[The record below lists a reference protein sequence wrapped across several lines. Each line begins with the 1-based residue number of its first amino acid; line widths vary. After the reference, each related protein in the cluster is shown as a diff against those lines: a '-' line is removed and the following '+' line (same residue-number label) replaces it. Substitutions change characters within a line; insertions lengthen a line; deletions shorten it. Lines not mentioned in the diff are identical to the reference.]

1 MPSRLHRRSPALTE
15 PVARGF
21 VDFLGGPVGR
31 FAAVGRQR
39 WWTPLRVLIL
49 VALVFLSFGFL
60 SKARCL
66 EGVRADDG
74 RVGLDWS
81 GDRQY
86 VAACY
91 NDITPLYGGR
101 GLDQGGFPYAFSW
114 VEGDLTRY
122 LEYPVLAGLFQWAVA
137 AFTRLTYPLV
147 DATGLPVAE
156 ASWFF
161 ALTALAMSALWV
173 LAIRLVA
180 DMAGHRIWDVVLVAA
195 SPLIIV
201 HAFTNWDIPSIT
213 LAVAA
218 MHAAS
223 RSRFGLAGLF
233 IGLGPAFKLWPLYLL
248 GAYLV
253 LALRDRGILPFLRML
268 GVAVVTWLAL
278 NVPVMLAYPA
288 GWGEFLRLNSER
300 GYEWTTVYAIIDR
313 NTLLPALPVPVLNV
327 VSFGLFAAACLAI
340 LVLGLRAA
348 ARPRAVELIFLI
360 VVAFLLFNKV
370 WSPQY
375 SLWLVIPAVLALPR
389 WRLLL
394 SWMAVDAL
402 VWPLLMW
409 HMLGAENNGIPSELL
424 DAALLTR
431 LVLLTVMT
439 VLVVRQIL
447 RRQPAVRWGS

>member
-1 MPSRLHRRSPALTE
+1 MLAS
-15 PVARGF
+15 
-21 VDFLGGPVGR
+21 
-31 FAAVGRQR
+31 
-39 WWTPLRVLIL
+39 
-49 VALVFLSFGFL
+49 VFLSFGFL

-66 EGVRADDG
+66 EGNRGEDG
-74 RVGLDWS
+74 RVILDWS
-81 GDRQY
+81 GERQY

-101 GLDQGGFPYAFSW
+101 GLNESGFPYAYSW

-122 LEYPVLAGLFQWAVA
+122 LEYPVLAGLFQWVVA
-137 AFTRLTYPLV
+137 AITRATYPLI
-147 DATGLPVAE
+147 DATGLTVPE
-156 ASWFF
+156 ASWYF

-173 LAIRLVA
+173 VAIRLVA

-195 SPLIIV
+195 SPLVIV

-223 RSRFGLAGLF
+223 RSRFGWAGLF
-233 IGLGPAFKLWPLYLL
+233 IGLGTAFKLWPLYLL

-253 LALRDRGILPFLRML
+253 LAIRDRRLLPFARML
-268 GVAVVTWLAL
+268 GTAVVSWLAL
-278 NVPVMLAYPA
+278 NLPVMLAYPD

-300 GYEWTTVYAIIDR
+300 GYEWTTIYAIVDR
-313 NTLLPALPVPVLNV
+313 NTFLPALPVEALNV
-327 VSFGLFAAACLAI
+327 VSFALFAAACLAI
-340 LVLGLRAA
+340 LVLGLRAPV
-348 ARPRAVELIFLI
+348 RPRAVELIFLI
-360 VVAFLLFNKV
+360 IVAFLVLNKV

-409 HMLGAENNGIPSELL
+409 YMLGADNNGIPSELL
-424 DAALLTR
+424 DTALLTR
-431 LVLLTVMT
+431 LILLTVMT

-447 RRQPAVRWGS
+447 RSKVEA